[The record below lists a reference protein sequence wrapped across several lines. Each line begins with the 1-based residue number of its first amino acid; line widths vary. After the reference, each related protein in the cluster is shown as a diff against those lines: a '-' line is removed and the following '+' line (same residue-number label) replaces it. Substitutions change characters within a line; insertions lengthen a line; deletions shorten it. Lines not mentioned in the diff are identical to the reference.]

1 MLLGWLQRDSES
13 VNIGFKIYLS
23 GIRRLFE
30 YPSITAWNG
39 YWVGEAKIIKMYCS
53 LMASEPSRLDE
64 IILKK
69 NKKYENTALN
79 LVENTTEPPIKVKF
93 VFLLEKKENIQQ

>member
-1 MLLGWLQRDSES
+1 
-13 VNIGFKIYLS
+13 
-23 GIRRLFE
+23 
-30 YPSITAWNG
+30 
-39 YWVGEAKIIKMYCS
+39 MYCS